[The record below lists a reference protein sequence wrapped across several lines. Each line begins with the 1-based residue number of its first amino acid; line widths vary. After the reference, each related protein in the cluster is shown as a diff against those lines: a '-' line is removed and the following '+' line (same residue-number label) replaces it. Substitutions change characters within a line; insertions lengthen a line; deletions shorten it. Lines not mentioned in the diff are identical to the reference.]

1 MFRWALPPSIQQHKG
16 LQTVQSNCKLPTRL
30 GSSCLLSHLL
40 PLWFG
45 FALVILFFLKKR
57 EMCGIFFPFVWN
69 FCSKWHFSTIFGSL
83 LVL

>member
-1 MFRWALPPSIQQHKG
+1 MGFAPFHPTAQGAANSPVQLQTPNKIGKQLPSQPPSP
-16 LQTVQSNCKLPTRL
+16 S
-30 GSSCLLSHLL
+30 
-40 PLWFG
+40 
-45 FALVILFFLKKR
+45 LVWICIGDFIFLKKR